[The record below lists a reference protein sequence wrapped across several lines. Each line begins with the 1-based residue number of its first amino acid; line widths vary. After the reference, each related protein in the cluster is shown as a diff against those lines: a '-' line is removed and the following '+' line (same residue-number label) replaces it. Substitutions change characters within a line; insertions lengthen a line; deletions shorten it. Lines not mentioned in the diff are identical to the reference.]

1 VLDEPEAAL
10 SFTGQLALV
19 QAMLDGVAAGAQFVV
34 ATHSPLLM
42 AFPHARLY
50 ELARDRLTERA
61 FDELEVVSL
70 WRGFLA
76 APERFLRHLG
86 GSDDGGDG

>member
-19 QAMLDGVAAGAQFVV
+19 QAMLDGSAAGAQFIM

-42 AFPHARLY
+42 AFPEALLY
-50 ELARDRLTERA
+50 ELDGDGLTER
-61 FDELEVVSL
+61 DYDDLEVVQL
-70 WRGFLA
+70 WRNFLD
-76 APERFLRHLG
+76 APHRFLHHLG
-86 GSDDGGDG
+86 